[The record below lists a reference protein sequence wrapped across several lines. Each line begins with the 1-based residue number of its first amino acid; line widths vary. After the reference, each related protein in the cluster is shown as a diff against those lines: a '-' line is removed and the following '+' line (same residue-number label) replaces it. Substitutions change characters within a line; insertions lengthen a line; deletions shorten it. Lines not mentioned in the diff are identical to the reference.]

1 MKVLGLD
8 LSLTSTGMVCV
19 PARWGQVWSR
29 IAVGKA
35 GHGLKKDAS
44 ELERAQRLE
53 DIETAVL
60 AFAAEQQATV
70 AVLESYAFTAQT
82 SHAHSLGELG
92 GVVRLALK
100 RAGLPMVVISP
111 ASARKLLGKQ
121 PRSQAKVWAAGRVF
135 GAGAPKS
142 WNLDQ
147 VDAFVVANAF
157 LSENAGDALI
167 IPEAA
172 A

>member
-1 MKVLGLD
+1 MVVLGLD
-8 LSLTSTGMVCV
+8 LSLTSTGMVAV
-19 PARWGQVWSR
+19 PAKWGQVWSR
-29 IAVGKA
+29 IAVATA
-35 GHGLKKDAS
+35 GYGLRKDATDR
-44 ELERAQRLE
+44 ERAERL
-53 DIETAVL
+53 DVIETEVL
-60 AFAAEQQATV
+60 AFAAEQRATV
-70 AVLESYAFTAQT
+70 AVIEAYAFTAQT

-92 GVVRLALK
+92 GVVRLALM
-100 RAGLPMVVISP
+100 RAGLELVVISP

-121 PRSQAKVWAAGRVF
+121 PRSQAKVWAAGKVF

-142 WNLDQ
+142 WTLDQ

-157 LSENAGDALI
+157 LSENGGDALI